1 MTRALAAVVLSLLL
15 IAPTT
20 VAARQ
25 GHGGGGG
32 GGGRQLSFPS
42 RGGWGHGSH
51 GWHGG
56 GHGHFHHHHG
66 SDFFFF
72 GSFGPY
78 WYGGWPYG
86 PYAYPYSYYW
96 YPYSYPYPYPPG
108 PYRVYD
114 DPDDRDESEESYS
127 PPSDAEPAS
136 YGLIRL
142 DGVPDGASVELD
154 GRFWL
159 TANDLDERWLA
170 LPNGEH
176 RIAVTVRDA
185 QPIVR
190 TIRIVPGKS
199 HVLKFDARRT

>member
-1 MTRALAAVVLSLLL
+1 MTRALAAIVLSLLL
-15 IAPTT
+15 AAPMP
-20 VAARQ
+20 VVARQ
-25 GHGGGGG
+25 GHGG

-42 RGGWGHGSH
+42 HGGSRHGSH

-56 GHGHFHHHHG
+56 GHHHRHHG

-78 WYGGWPYG
+78 WYPGWSYG
-86 PYAYPYSYYW
+86 PYVYPYYAYSW
-96 YPYSYPYPYPPG
+96 YPYSYPYPPV
-108 PYRVYD
+108 PYRVD
-114 DPDDRDESEESYS
+114 DDDDDRDVPEES
-127 PPSDAEPAS
+127 PPPADIEPAS

-142 DGVPDGASVELD
+142 DGVPDGAAVELD

-159 TANDLDERWLA
+159 TADDLNERWLA
-170 LPNGEH
+170 LPQGEH

-185 QPIVR
+185 QPIAR
-190 TIRIVPGKS
+190 TIRIVPGRT

>member
-1 MTRALAAVVLSLLL
+1 MTRALTAVVLSLCLA
-15 IAPTT
+15 IPMEAG
-20 VAARQ
+20 ARS
-25 GHGGGGG
+25 GFGGGRGG
-32 GGGRQLSFPS
+32 SGRQLSFPS
-42 RGGWGHGSH
+42 RGGSQH

-56 GHGHFHHHHG
+56 GWGGHRHHHHG

-78 WYGGWPYG
+78 WGWPYG
-86 PYAYPYSYYW
+86 PYV
-96 YPYSYPYPYPPG
+96 YPYPYYYPYYAYPYPPV
-108 PYRVYD
+108 PYRVD
-114 DPDDRDESEESYS
+114 DDDDDDYRDAPAER
-127 PPSDAEPAS
+127 PPPADTETAS